1 MAYKFAIMG
10 ILVSSL
16 FLGLG
21 VFNDSSTLYR
31 LLISKLKRENNSFT
45 FIGKIFMEFLKENN
59 NDDNGDD

>member
-21 VFNDSSTLYR
+21 VFNNISTFYR
-31 LLISKLKRENNSFT
+31 LLISKLKRDNNSFT
-45 FIGKIFMEFLKENN
+45 FIFMKFLKEYN
-59 NDDNGDD
+59 NDGNGDD